1 MPLNSVKLYS
11 KQGYYEDVYEELE
24 GAQSPTETLDP
35 ALNPDPITDPTSAD
49 NSDPLSGTYTREPD
63 QAPQLDGQPNN
74 FTRGLSAGID
84 QTQALGG
91 GLKALAGSAFGKEE
105 WVKEGMAY
113 YQEQTAEAKES
124 AGDVMKVEDINSIA
138 DFGAWSA
145 YTLGTLVPDLVG
157 AVGTMGAGS
166 AIAKAGAKASIKK
179 LADKYVQNGRDQLVK
194 DGFEKEAA
202 DKVAADVAEKFAEA
216 KLKQIS
222 LKAGTAGAVVYGTAQ
237 GSGNTFAKVLTD
249 TGEEAP
255 FISLTSGLVQGGLNA
270 IPAFKV
276 LENMIPANLRG
287 EAIEVLQAGVNKPW
301 VKEYLKDIGKV
312 SGIEGMTEGLQFIVE
327 QETVAYV
334 NNNFTEK
341 EAIEYMDY
349 IANENKRSGLINSVA
364 AGVMGGKAIGTAS
377 ASVKK
382 ARGGYDQLDN
392 APNFDA
398 MRDVTPDATPQ
409 ERRQYIADTFN
420 KYNDGTT
427 ISTVDSD
434 GRVTGVSVIEQTPNP
449 VQQQNIDQ
457 ATEQL
462 KIQYGDDFNPANLNV
477 DLGKGDDLSITY
489 TEPSNSGSI
498 NLGDGDTQQAN
509 TVVEE
514 QSVIQEPVADEVG
527 DSPSAPV
534 LGAREVPE
542 GAREYGHEHK
552 WDASLTDASTPVQD
566 QLLEVSR
573 VAQTPE
579 ALDPNNTDVVVEPID
594 QDDIDRVFDRNE
606 TLKIGTA
613 AKPKGKSLP
622 TVEEVYGDKSE
633 AVTNTIGGVMAD
645 LSAQGVPTSFVD
657 AVSGVFVHT
666 DQDVTAPA
674 LTGKGSRGISVNTQ
688 LIDGAMTDQEQLREL
703 AWTMTH
709 EVYHAA
715 DYAYGLSDK
724 DSRFD
729 ITIEDDAE
737 APTVV
742 MGDIMEE
749 IYDNWE
755 KGTDLGKRFDYP
767 FNDLKIDIA
776 DLEQDNQ
783 SLNTTYRE
791 EVFAQLGAMFH
802 SNPKQ
807 LQEFA
812 PQAYN
817 YIKDIRDKNL
827 QTAQAEVQDEPSS
840 SVSPQNTTQPSGISG
855 QVRAPPESGS
865 LEAVQPTPAR
875 SDSEGSASQERA
887 DTSMER
893 SEQDEGGERER
904 PEVQEPVVA
913 EEPRT
918 EVTLKPHSKKPRFK
932 KSENYEDTGEY
943 LVAFPDGDRYRVYY
957 DDYAAEVGDAT
968 ELESLDGKVEY
979 LGETKNDAIQ
989 AIVDHRAKL
998 IEAGEKSYNTPLD
1011 PLVSKDTVTDAW
1023 SFIAD
1028 KEGATEKT
1036 LRKKFK
1042 RLEDNQFENLK
1053 EQLLDKDVE
1062 AEDLVV
1068 MNGDKFIQQDIL
1080 NEIEQEQEA
1089 KLVEQELGDLDDDAD
1104 LIDDDLSDLDDMGFI
1119 KKGAEYLLEDSK
1131 GDVSDKK
1138 QVPVKKLNPK
1148 NAEESIRRLQT
1159 IIDSNPNALSSTDA
1173 WRSFERSLTGQNTHL
1188 APPYGLI
1195 NLFNNMDGWVDRHS
1209 QLTTEQRLAAKNG
1222 LDTAKRMGELYANGV
1237 ATPDTTAKLLLWGL
1251 LSRRLTASS
1260 QEAAYVDLVTGTEM
1274 TQDLIQKTLNGTI
1287 DANDKGKWIAEV
1299 KTAIPEGSFGK
1310 SATSN
1315 ANDFFPL
1322 LMKMSEQVDG
1332 VSKLQNLHNTL
1343 ADSSIPSFEVRRQFQ
1358 AQVQGSGI
1366 DNKVFSFMML
1376 MMGRD
1381 DVVILDRIQL
1391 NSMWDSGRYGKLIY
1405 DDIADEFSGFH
1416 GLARYEA
1423 LENALQTKIT
1433 DLYKGLGREQDASVG
1448 RYHWESWVL
1457 NSGQVVAHPTMQ
1469 GLEKDAKGEDS
1480 PYAFLGAP
1488 EGKGDLYRFG
1498 AIYARDE
1505 DTNPYILYSKS
1516 NGDVYKF
1523 STKQFGDFL
1532 KEVKKSK
1539 NGVIPK
1545 GFKVTDYD
1553 KGSPWYEA
1561 EQVDRQKL
1569 DALVESNAER
1579 KAVEREY
1586 APERATDYDATDI
1599 SGQRRRIATYNRLR
1613 GSRGVQG
1620 DGRGNQGGL
1629 PRRFRAR
1636 PSGYAQVDL
1645 DGQTF
1650 NAYKRELEPS
1660 VAQDLASVDSY
1671 SRTVLEL
1678 ESTPE
1683 TVKFFSDK
1691 IKASKESSRF
1701 GASVYVYPESDYQ
1714 DMTLY
1719 VTDDGTAGLA
1729 LRNGDEIVSLFSD
1742 GTNPNTTYAL
1752 GSLAIE
1758 DGAKYL
1764 DAFDT
1769 TLPYIYKNLGFEA
1782 VSRIKWDD
1790 SQAPDGWDKKTFAM
1804 FKGGEPDVVFM
1815 RHNPEYFGKYSRED
1829 GVVAESYDDAVKIQR
1844 GGEERIRPEQNRINQ
1859 TMKDAVQSRIDRD
1872 ITAEELNQVFEDQGR
1887 FVAPMTADMVPELPS
1902 EQKFVNALKK
1912 TNREKPNTPTKETY
1926 WKADVL
1932 EHGVRYGSRL
1942 DIPSYN
1948 SKTLAKDE
1956 RADIVTVHVSRPNAK
1971 AGSAG
1976 KRLGYYP
1983 TIRLKNGVFAVPEKG
1998 AVKIALGADKNT
2010 IATMEGDY
2018 VGQKEDGTALTHEQN
2033 VADFKKFVNDPEW
2046 TQVSMNPERHSFY
2059 YDLEKQQPVESFSE
2073 AIQVGNLVIVKD
2085 AKYADVEDFAFIKKK
2100 QINKELNKLDDGSPS
2115 TSQFS
2120 YNDEI
2125 DSQSDLV
2132 RRLKDKAIYR
2142 SLVDRYARLEDFEMQ
2157 AAEYLNVGRLPA
2169 AISPRD
2175 QENLSHGRVQ
2185 TDLDNFHAEFV
2196 DPLGDV
2202 IAELGYTV
2210 DAVDT
2215 YLIAKHAEERN
2226 DVIAEK
2232 VAAQRAKNIARTEQA
2247 IAKLE
2252 EDAGVDHSV
2261 QIANLREKLKQ
2272 YNDLPLAFQD
2282 TGSGMTYVEARKVLK
2297 IAEQEGTQADL
2308 ERIASMVYEMH
2319 DAARSRMVESGLLD
2333 QASKEDWEDTFR
2345 FYVPLK
2351 GFAAEA
2357 DGDQFVRASKAR
2369 GYSVVGSESLKARGR
2384 KTLPMSPLMQSFED
2398 IQKKIIRARKNEYA
2412 QTLLDLLSE
2421 LGNSDSYTIY
2431 NNKFRPMKDSDEL
2444 TQQDLKEME
2453 RDTRPNGEPKY
2464 VQVKKGGQT
2473 FFVEF
2478 KSDALNHS
2486 LQNMSVDAFDRSN
2499 SAMDKALT
2507 LATRFQTFRRNMLIN
2522 YNPSWGLINPIRDVQ
2537 TGLMYALGEMDKNGS
2552 RIQGENIIGKMA
2564 EGYFPAMR
2572 TLYRHYRGKDVAAKM
2587 GDEMQKYILEYIE
2600 DGAPTGMMLVRDTD
2614 EQMRILKNK
2623 MKRGLARQAAKALG
2637 KWVEDFNVTTEN
2649 AIRFSA
2655 YIEARKAGAPRE
2667 DAATL
2672 AKDLTVN
2679 FNRKGESTAVVNAGY
2694 LFFNAAVQ
2702 GNVNIAQA
2710 LSDDGKGKGEKGTTT
2725 ARQAAMGMVAIG
2737 VALAAWNILSSEDDE
2752 DDENRYA
2759 DLPEHAKNRSLLF
2772 MYNDEEGFALP
2783 ASYGYNFFTNI
2794 GRLATEVSL
2803 GVSTMDETA
2812 VHLWENF
2819 LLNFVPVAPSAG
2831 DNWED
2836 AARGFYPDLLELHL
2850 DMMANKNFF
2859 GSDIYIEQN
2868 PLFVERANAYNS
2880 RRSTDKMFTVP
2891 AEFLNDATGGD
2902 KYRDGSMSINPDKM
2916 QYAYEY
2922 FLGGLGRFGS
2932 QTTDI
2937 AGRMLSD
2944 EDYRKQDLPLVGGF
2958 FESPSDYA
2966 DRFEFYENW
2975 EETRKIVTR
2984 FKEATDVTEVA
2995 RLQTEFKDFIPL
3007 LNPKYNGKNLYE
3019 LANRDLRRISKTRKM
3034 VEKQNYGAG
3043 SLGEEKRRKLL
3054 EELEVN
3060 ENKIFDIFNKAY
3072 RKAEGK

>member
-11 KQGYYEDVYEELE
+11 KQGYYDDVYEELE
-24 GAQSPTETLDP
+24 GSQTPAETTDPT
-35 ALNPDPITDPTSAD
+35 LNPDPITDSTSAD
-49 NSDPLSGTYTREPD
+49 NTGFLSGTYTPMRDRPID
-63 QAPQLDGQPNN
+63 PNSN
-74 FTRGLSAGID
+74 FHRGLEQGVR
-84 QTQALGG
+84 QTQAMGG
-91 GLKALAGSAFGKEE
+91 GLKALAGSATGNEE
-105 WVKEGMAY
+105 WLEDGMAY
-113 YQEQTAEAKES
+113 YQKKMAEAEQFQ
-124 AGDVMKVEDINSIA
+124 GDVMKIEDVDSVA
-138 DFGAWSA
+138 DFGAYASH
-145 YTLGTLVPDLVG
+145 TLGTLIPDLAGMVATG
-157 AVGTMGAGS
+157 GVGS
-166 AIAKAGAKASIKK
+166 AVVKKGAKESIEK
-179 LADKYVQNGRDQLVK
+179 LADKYVEQGRKELLDRGMDQAQADQIAGVVK
-194 DGFEKEAA
+194 DQFVK
-202 DKVAADVAEKFAEA
+202 A
-216 KLKQIS
+216 KTKQ
-222 LKAGTAGAVVYGTAQ
+222 LAVKGGTAGAFLYGT
-237 GSGNTFAKVLTD
+237 GTMSGNQFAQTLED
-249 TGEEAP
+249 TGVEAP
-255 FISLTSGLVQGGLNA
+255 FISLASGTAQSALNA
-270 IPAFKV
+270 LPAFKV
-276 LENMIPANLRG
+276 LGDMIPKNQRD
-287 EAIEVLQAGVNKPW
+287 EVIEFIQDGVNEPW
-301 VKEYLKDIGKV
+301 VGAFLKDVFQVGGLEGATEALQYI
-312 SGIEGMTEGLQFIVE
+312 IEDNTIS
-327 QETVAYV
+327 YV
-334 NNNFTEK
+334 NNNFSENDQR
-341 EAIEYMDY
+341 EYFDY
-349 IANENKRSGLINSVA
+349 ISNSQKQSQLLNSFVQ
-364 AGVMGGKAIGTAS
+364 GTIGGTTIGTAS
-377 ASVKK
+377 STAK
-382 ARGGYDQLDN
+382 ALQGGYQNNRPDMDN
-392 APNFDA
+392 L
-398 MRDVTPDATPQ
+398 RDVTPEDADV
-409 ERRQYIADTFN
+409 RQYIADTYN
-420 KYNDGTT
+420 KYRDPNSIRIVNSEGQTTDVITPELVAND
-427 ISTVDSD
+427 
-434 GRVTGVSVIEQTPNP
+434 
-449 VQQQNIDQ
+449 VQQKNIDQ

-462 KIQYGDDFNPANLNV
+462 KNQFGENYDPTKLSVVLGEGDDV
-477 DLGKGDDLSITY
+477 DITY
-489 TEPSNSGSI
+489 TEDATP
-498 NLGDGDTQQAN
+498 A
-509 TVVEE
+509 
-514 QSVIQEPVADEVG
+514 QEPVAETLEAVE
-527 DSPSAPV
+527 PV
-534 LGAREVPE
+534 VETPTVTSREVPQ
-542 GAREYGHEHK
+542 GTREYGHEHK
-552 WDASLTDASTPVQD
+552 WDGDLTDASTPVQD

-606 TLKIGTA
+606 TLKIGTND
-613 AKPKGKSLP
+613 KPKGKSLP
-622 TVEEVYGDKSE
+622 TVEEAYGTKAGD
-633 AVTNTIGGVMAD
+633 VTNTVGGVMAD
-645 LSAQGVPTSFVD
+645 LSANGVPTKFID

-666 DQDVTAPA
+666 DSEVDAPA
-674 LTGKGSRGISVNTQ
+674 LTGFKSRGISINDK
-688 LIDGAMTDQEQLREL
+688 LIIGSMSNPDDLSEL

-715 DYAYGLSDK
+715 DYAFGLSDS
-724 DSRFD
+724 DDQLSIRVD
-729 ITIEDDAE
+729 EDASQ
-737 APTVV
+737 PSVV
-742 MGDIMEE
+742 MGDIMDE
-749 IYDNWE
+749 IFSNWE
-755 KGTDLGKRFDYP
+755 RGTEMGKRFDYP
-767 FNDLKIDIA
+767 FNDLQDDINDA
-776 DLEQDNQ
+776 ELANDKVSDR
-783 SLNTTYRE
+783 YRQ
-791 EVFAQLGAMFH
+791 EVFAQLGALFH

-812 PQAYN
+812 PKAYN
-817 YIKDIRDKNL
+817 YIKGIRDKNL
-827 QTAQAEVQDEPSS
+827 QTAQAEVQDEQSS
-840 SVSPQNTTQPSGISG
+840 SPVTQETTQPSGISG
-855 QVRAPPESGS
+855 EVRAPPEPRS
-865 LEAVQPTPAR
+865 ETVVQPEPVG
-875 SDSEGSASQERA
+875 SDGEGSVVEGRT
-887 DTSMER
+887 DTPVATA
-893 SEQDEGGERER
+893 EQDDGGQRER
-904 PEVQEPVVA
+904 PDVQEPVVS

-932 KSENYEDTGEY
+932 KAENYEDTGEY
-943 LVAFPDGDRYRVYY
+943 IVSFPDGDRYRIYY
-957 DDYAAEVGDAT
+957 DDYAAEVGEAT
-968 ELESLDGKVEY
+968 ELQSLDGKVEY
-979 LGETKNDAIQ
+979 LGENKNDALE
-989 AIVDHRAKL
+989 AIMDHRAKL

-1011 PLVSKDTVTDAW
+1011 PVISHETVSDAW
-1023 SFIAD
+1023 GFIFD
-1028 KEGATEKT
+1028 KEGATEKQ
-1036 LRKKFK
+1036 LRTKFK

-1053 EQLLDKDVE
+1053 ERLLDPEVE
-1062 AEDLVV
+1062 AEDLIVV
-1068 MNGDKFIQQDIL
+1068 KDGKLIQQSIL
-1080 NEIEQEQEA
+1080 DEKEAEQEA
-1089 KLVEQELGDLDDDAD
+1089 KLVEQELGE
-1104 LIDDDLSDLDDMGFI
+1104 IDDDSDIFDLSDDDLADLDDMGFI
-1119 KKGAEYLLEDSK
+1119 KKGSEYLLEDSS

-1148 NAEESIRRLQT
+1148 NAEANTAKLDE
-1159 IIDSNPNALSSTDA
+1159 IIKNNPDALASPDA
-1173 WRSFERSLTGQNTHL
+1173 WRAFERSLTGQNTHL
-1188 APPYGLI
+1188 APPYALI
-1195 NLFNNMDGWVDRHS
+1195 NLYNNMDEWVDRHS

-1237 ATPDTTAKLLLWGL
+1237 ATPNTTAKLLLWGL

-1274 TQDLIQKTLNGTI
+1274 TQGLIQKTLDGTI
-1287 DANDKGKWIAEV
+1287 DANDKDKWIAEV

-1322 LMKMSEQVDG
+1322 LVKMSEQVDG
-1332 VSKLQNLHNTL
+1332 VSKLQNLHDML

-1423 LENALQTKIT
+1423 LENALQIKIT

-1457 NSGQVVAHPTMQ
+1457 NSGQIVAHPTMQ
-1469 GLEKDAKGEDS
+1469 GLEKDTKGENS

-1505 DTNPYILYSKS
+1505 DANPYILYSKS

-1586 APERATDYDATDI
+1586 APERATDYDSTDI

-1613 GSRGVQG
+1613 GARSVQG

-1636 PSGYAQVDL
+1636 PSGNVEVEL

-1650 NAYKRELEPS
+1650 NVVERELLPEVS
-1660 VAQDLASVDSY
+1660 EALASVDSY
-1671 SRTVLEL
+1671 AGKVLEL

-1683 TVKFFSDK
+1683 TAKFFSDK
-1691 IKASKESSRF
+1691 ILQSKESGRF
-1701 GASVYVYPESDYQ
+1701 GAAVYVYPESDYQ
-1714 DMTLY
+1714 DMKLY
-1719 VTDDGTAGLA
+1719 LTDDGTAGLA

-1804 FKGGEPDVVFM
+1804 FKRGEPDVVFM

-1829 GVVAESYDDAVKIQR
+1829 GVVADSYDDAVKIQR

-1902 EQKFVNALKK
+1902 EEKFINALKK

-1948 SKTLAKDE
+1948 SKTLTKDE
-1956 RADIVTVHVSRPNAK
+1956 RADIVTVHASRPNAK

-1983 TIRLKNGVFAVPEKG
+1983 TIRLKNGLFAVPEKG

-2018 VGQKEDGTALTHEQN
+2018 VGQKEDGTALTHEDN
-2033 VADFKKFVNDPEW
+2033 RADFKKFINDPEW

-2059 YDLEKQQPVESFSE
+2059 YDLEKQQPVVSFSE

-2085 AKYADVEDFAFIKKK
+2085 AEYADVEDFAFIKKK
-2100 QINKELNKLDDGSPS
+2100 QINKELNKLDDGTPS

-2142 SLVDRYARLEDFEMQ
+2142 SIVDRYARLEDFENQ
-2157 AAEYLNVGRLPA
+2157 AAEYLGVGRLPA

-2185 TDLDNFHAEFV
+2185 MDLDNFHSEFV
-2196 DPLGDV
+2196 DPLGDL

-2232 VAAQRAKNIARTEQA
+2232 VAAQRAKNIARTERA

-2252 EDAGVDHSV
+2252 DDTEADHSV
-2261 QIANLREKLKQ
+2261 QIANLQEKLKQ
-2272 YNDLPLAFQD
+2272 YNELPLAFQD

-2297 IAEQEGTQADL
+2297 VAEQEGTQADL
-2308 ERIASMVYEMH
+2308 ERIASMVYKMH
-2319 DAARSRMVESGLLD
+2319 DAARNRMVEAGLLD
-2333 QASKEDWEDTFR
+2333 QASKEDWEDTFKY
-2345 FYVPLK
+2345 YVPLK

-2357 DGDQFVRASKAR
+2357 DGDQYVRSSRAR

-2384 KTLPMSPLMQSFED
+2384 KTLPMSPLLQSFED

-2431 NNKFRPMKDSDEL
+2431 NNKFRPMKANDEL

-2453 RDTRPNGEPKY
+2453 RDVRSNGEPKY
-2464 VQVKKGGQT
+2464 IQVKKGGQT
-2473 FFVEF
+2473 FFIEF
-2478 KSDALNHS
+2478 KSDELNHS
-2486 LQNMSVDAFDRSN
+2486 LQNMSVSAFDRSN
-2499 SAMDKALT
+2499 SFMDKALSV
-2507 LATRFQTFRRNMLIN
+2507 ATRFQTFRRNMLIN
-2522 YNPSWGLINPIRDVQ
+2522 YNPSWGLINPLRDVQ
-2537 TGLMYALGEMDKNGS
+2537 TGLMYALGEMEKSGS
-2552 RIQGENIIGKMA
+2552 RVQGENLIGRMA
-2564 EGYFPAMR
+2564 KGYLPAMR
-2572 TLYRHYRGKDVAAKM
+2572 TLYRHYRGKDVAAVM
-2587 GDEMQKYILEYIE
+2587 GDDMAMYINDYIE
-2600 DGAPTGMMLVRDTD
+2600 DGAPTGMMLTRDSD
-2614 EQMRILKNK
+2614 EQLRILKNK
-2623 MKRGLARQAAKALG
+2623 LKRGYTREALRAIG
-2637 KWVEDFNVTTEN
+2637 KFVEDFNVTMEN

-2655 YIEARKAGAPRE
+2655 YIEARKSGAARE

-2679 FNRKGESTAVVNAGY
+2679 FNRKGENTAEINAGY

-2710 LSDDGKGKGEKGTTT
+2710 LADDGKGKGDKKTTT
-2725 ARQAAMGMVAIG
+2725 ARKAALGL
-2737 VALAAWNILSSEDDE
+2737 VALGSTLAAINILMSDDDDDDE
-2752 DDENRYA
+2752 RKYA

-2772 MYNDEEGFALP
+2772 MYNSDEGFALP
-2783 ASYGYNFFTNI
+2783 APYGYNFFTNI
-2794 GRLATEVSL
+2794 GRLATETAFGINTIEES
-2803 GVSTMDETA
+2803 A
-2812 VHLWENF
+2812 VHLWSNV
-2819 LLNFVPVAPSAG
+2819 LLNFFPVAPSAG

-2836 AARGFYPDLLELHL
+2836 KARGFYPDLLELHL

-2868 PLFVERANAYNS
+2868 PLFIERSKAYNS
-2880 RRSTDKMFTVP
+2880 RRSTDKMFSVP
-2891 AEFLNDATGGD
+2891 AQFLNDATGGD
-2902 KYRDGSMSINPDKM
+2902 RYEDGWMSMNPDKM
-2916 QYAYEY
+2916 QYVYEY

-2932 QTTDI
+2932 QTVDI
-2937 AGRMLSD
+2937 VSRMVAD
-2944 EDYRKQDLPLVGGF
+2944 EDFRKQDLPVVGGF
-2958 FESPSDYA
+2958 FESPSEYE
-2966 DRFEFYENW
+2966 DRFEFYANW
-2975 EETRKIVTR
+2975 EETRKIVQR
-2984 FKEATDVTEVA
+2984 YKEAQSIGEVNS
-2995 RLQTEFKDFIPL
+2995 LKNEYKSFLPL
-3007 LNPKYNGKNLYE
+3007 IEPKYGKNASRGLWQEVNSE
-3019 LANRDLRRISKTRKM
+3019 LKKIA
-3034 VEKQNYGAG
+3034 KQ
-3043 SLGEEKRRKLL
+3043 RKLAESQSDL
-3054 EELEVN
+3054 TQAQRQRKREFLDSLLLQ
-3060 ENKIFDIFNKAY
+3060 ENRLFDLFNKAY
-3072 RKAEGK
+3072 RKAEKER

>member
-11 KQGYYEDVYEELE
+11 EKAYYDEVYGKEVEELE
-24 GAQSPTETLDP
+24 SPKETSDP
-35 ALNPDPITDPTSAD
+35 ALNPDPITDSTSAD
-49 NSDPLSGTYTREPD
+49 NTDPLSGTYTPVRD
-63 QAPQLDGQPNN
+63 QPIDPNSN
-74 FTRGLSAGID
+74 FQRGLEQGVR
-84 QTQALGG
+84 QTQAMGG
-91 GLKALAGSAFGKEE
+91 GLKALVGSATGQEE
-105 WVKEGMAY
+105 WVEDGMAY
-113 YQEQTAEAKES
+113 YQKKMAEAEQFQ
-124 AGDVMKVEDINSIA
+124 GDVMKIEDVDSVA
-138 DFGAWSA
+138 DFGAYASH
-145 YTLGTLVPDLVG
+145 TLGTLIPDLAGMVATG
-157 AVGTMGAGS
+157 GLGS
-166 AIAKAGAKASIKK
+166 AVVKKGAKESIEK
-179 LADKYVQNGRDQLVK
+179 LADKYVEQGRKELLDRGMDQAQADQIAGAVK
-194 DGFEKEAA
+194 DQFVK
-202 DKVAADVAEKFAEA
+202 A
-216 KLKQIS
+216 KTKQLS
-222 LKAGTAGAVVYGTAQ
+222 VKGGTAGAFLYGT
-237 GSGNTFAKVLTD
+237 GTMSGNQFAQTLED
-249 TGEEAP
+249 TGVEAP
-255 FISLTSGLVQGGLNA
+255 FISLSSGTAQSALNA
-270 IPAFKV
+270 LPAFKV
-276 LENMIPANLRG
+276 LGDMIPKNQRD
-287 EAIEVLQAGVNKPW
+287 EVIEFIQDGVNEPW
-301 VKEYLKDIGKV
+301 VGAFLKDVFQVGGLEGATEALQYI
-312 SGIEGMTEGLQFIVE
+312 IEDNTIS
-327 QETVAYV
+327 YV
-334 NNNFTEK
+334 NNNFSENDQR
-341 EAIEYMDY
+341 EYFDY
-349 IANENKRSGLINSVA
+349 ISNSQKQSQLLNSFVQ
-364 AGVMGGKAIGTAS
+364 GTIGGTTIGTAS
-377 ASVKK
+377 STAK
-382 ARGGYDQLDN
+382 ALQGGYQNNRPDMDN
-392 APNFDA
+392 L
-398 MRDVTPDATPQ
+398 RDVTPEDADV
-409 ERRQYIADTFN
+409 RQYIADTYN
-420 KYNDGTT
+420 KYRDPNSIRIVNSEGQTTDVITPELVAND
-427 ISTVDSD
+427 
-434 GRVTGVSVIEQTPNP
+434 
-449 VQQQNIDQ
+449 VQQKNIDQ

-462 KIQYGDDFNPANLNV
+462 KNQFGENYDPTKLSVVLGEGDDVN
-477 DLGKGDDLSITY
+477 ITY
-489 TEPSNSGSI
+489 TEDATP
-498 NLGDGDTQQAN
+498 A
-509 TVVEE
+509 
-514 QSVIQEPVADEVG
+514 QEPVTEATEAVE
-527 DSPSAPV
+527 PV
-534 LGAREVPE
+534 VETPAVTSREVPQ
-542 GAREYGHEHK
+542 GTREYGHEHK
-552 WDASLTDASTPVQD
+552 WDGDLTDASTPIQD

-573 VAQTPE
+573 VSQTPE

-606 TLKIGTA
+606 TLKIGTND
-613 AKPKGKSLP
+613 KPKGKSLP
-622 TVEEVYGDKSE
+622 TVEEAYGTKAGD
-633 AVTNTIGGVMAD
+633 VTNTVGGVMAD
-645 LSAQGVPTSFVD
+645 LSANGVPTKFVD

-666 DQDVTAPA
+666 DTEVDAPA
-674 LTGKGSRGISVNTQ
+674 LTGFKSRGISINDK
-688 LIDGAMTDQEQLREL
+688 LIIGSMSNPDDLSEL

-715 DYAYGLSDK
+715 DYAYGLSDA
-724 DSRFD
+724 DDQLGIRVD
-729 ITIEDDAE
+729 EDAKE
-737 APTVV
+737 PSVV
-742 MGDIMEE
+742 MGDIMTE
-749 IYDNWE
+749 IFDNWE
-755 KGTDLGKRFDYP
+755 KGTPVGNRFDYP
-767 FNDLKIDIA
+767 FNDLQDDINDA
-776 DLEQDNQ
+776 ELANDKVSDR
-783 SLNTTYRE
+783 YRQ
-791 EVFAQLGAMFH
+791 EVFAQLGALFH

-812 PQAYN
+812 PKAYN
-817 YIKDIRDKNL
+817 YIKGIRDNNL
-827 QTAQAEVQDEPSS
+827 QTAQAEVQDEQSS
-840 SVSPQNTTQPSGISG
+840 SPVTQETSQPSGISG
-855 QVRAPPESGS
+855 QVRAPPEPRG
-865 LEAVQPTPAR
+865 EQVVQPESTG
-875 SDSEGSASQERA
+875 SDGEGSIVQERA
-887 DTSMER
+887 DTPVER
-893 SEQDEGGERER
+893 AEQDESGEPER
-904 PEVQEPVVA
+904 SDVQESVVDQ
-913 EEPRT
+913 EPRT
-918 EVTLKPHSKKPRFK
+918 EVILKPHSKKPRFK
-932 KSENYEDTGEY
+932 KAENYEDTGEY
-943 LVAFPDGDRYRVYY
+943 IVSFPDGDRYRVYY
-957 DDYAAEVGDAT
+957 DDYAAEVGDPT
-968 ELESLDGKVEY
+968 ELESLDRKIEY

-1011 PLVSKDTVTDAW
+1011 PIVSKDTVTDAW

-1089 KLVEQELGDLDDDAD
+1089 KLVEQELGDIDDDTGLTD
-1104 LIDDDLSDLDDMGFI
+1104 EDLSDLDDMGFI

-1138 QVPVKKLNPK
+1138 QVPVKKLNAK
-1148 NAEESIRRLQT
+1148 NAEANIAKLDE
-1159 IIDSNPNALSSTDA
+1159 IIKNNPDALASPDA
-1173 WRSFERSLTGQNTHL
+1173 WRAFERSLTGQNTHL
-1188 APPYGLI
+1188 APPYALI

-1237 ATPDTTAKLLLWGL
+1237 ATPNTTAKLLLWGL

-1274 TQDLIQKTLNGTI
+1274 TQDLIQKTLDGTI
-1287 DANDKGKWIAEV
+1287 DANDKDKWIAEV

-1457 NSGQVVAHPTMQ
+1457 NSGQIVAHPTMQ

-1505 DTNPYILYSKS
+1505 DANPYILYSKS

-1586 APERATDYDATDI
+1586 APERATDYDSTDI

-1613 GSRGVQG
+1613 GSEGVQG
-1620 DGRGNQGGL
+1620 EGGRTQADL

-1645 DGQTF
+1645 DGQAL
-1650 NAYKRELEPS
+1650 NAYKRDLEPS

-1683 TVKFFSDK
+1683 TAKYFSDK
-1691 IKASKESSRF
+1691 IKAAKESSRF

-1714 DMTLY
+1714 GMTMY

-1729 LRNGDEIVSLFSD
+1729 LKDGNEIVSLFNE
-1742 GTNPNTTYAL
+1742 GTNPNVTYAL
-1752 GSLAIE
+1752 GSLAVQE
-1758 DGAKYL
+1758 GAKYL

-1769 TLPYIYKNLGFEA
+1769 VLPSIYQDLGFEA
-1782 VSRIKWDD
+1782 VARVKWNDEF
-1790 SQAPDGWDKKTFAM
+1790 APDDWDKKTFAM
-1804 FKGGEPDVVFM
+1804 YKNGEPDVVFM
-1815 RHNPEYFGKYSRED
+1815 RHSPEYFGQYSRVD
-1829 GVVAESYDDAVKIQR
+1829 GVVTDSYDDAVKIQR

-1902 EQKFVNALKK
+1902 EEKFINALKK

-1948 SKTLAKDE
+1948 SKTLTKDE
-1956 RADIVTVHVSRPNAK
+1956 RADIVTVHASRPNAK

-1983 TIRLKNGVFAVPEKG
+1983 TIRLKNGLFAVPEKG

-2018 VGQKEDGTALTHEQN
+2018 VGQKEDGTALTHEDN
-2033 VADFKKFVNDPEW
+2033 RADFKKFINDPEW

-2085 AKYADVEDFAFIKKK
+2085 AEYADVEDFAFIKKK
-2100 QINKELNKLDDGSPS
+2100 QMNKELNKLDDGTPS
-2115 TSQFS
+2115 TNKFS

-2125 DSQSDLV
+2125 DSQADLA
-2132 RRLKDKAIYR
+2132 RRLRDKKIYA
-2142 SLVDRYARLEDFEMQ
+2142 SLVDRYAVLQDFEEQ
-2157 AAEYLNVGRLPA
+2157 AAEYLEMGRLPA

-2185 TDLDNFHAEFV
+2185 NDIDDFHERHIDPIGDL
-2196 DPLGDV
+2196 

-2210 DAVDT
+2210 EAVDI
-2215 YLIAKHAEERN
+2215 YLIAKHAAERN
-2226 DVIAEK
+2226 DAIAEK
-2232 VAAQRAKNIARTEQA
+2232 VKDQRARNIQRVENQ
-2247 IAKLE
+2247 IKKLKE
-2252 EDAGVDHSV
+2252 EIDVDHSV
-2261 QIANLREKLKQ
+2261 QIANLEAKLKE
-2272 YNDLPLAFQD
+2272 YDELPLAFQD
-2282 TGSGMTYVEARKVLK
+2282 TGSGMTYIEAAKVLRT
-2297 IAEQEGTQADL
+2297 AEQEGTQADL
-2308 ERIASMVYEMH
+2308 ERIASKVYDMLDEY
-2319 DAARSRMVESGLLD
+2319 RERMVTSGLLD
-2333 QASKEDWEDTFR
+2333 EDTRADWEERFR

-2351 GFAAEA
+2351 GFAAQD
-2357 DGDQFVRASKAR
+2357 DGETYVRDAR
-2369 GYSVVGSESLKARGR
+2369 SRGFSVVGKESMKARGR
-2384 KTLPMSPLMQSFED
+2384 KTLPFSPLLTSFED
-2398 IQKKIIRARKNEYA
+2398 VQKKLIRARKNEYA
-2412 QTLLDLLSE
+2412 NTLLDLLSE

-2431 NNKFRPMKDSDEL
+2431 NTKFRPMKESDEL
-2444 TQQDLKEME
+2444 TPQDLREMSL
-2453 RDTRPNGEPKY
+2453 DIRPNGDPRY
-2464 VQVKKGGQT
+2464 VEVKRDGQT
-2473 FFVEF
+2473 FFIEF
-2478 KSDALNHS
+2478 ASDKLNHA
-2486 LQNMSVDAFDRSN
+2486 LQNMSVPMLSRANES
-2499 SAMDKALT
+2499 MGKVLT

-2522 YNPSWGLINPIRDVQ
+2522 YNPTWGLVNPMRDVA
-2537 TGLMYALGEMDKNGS
+2537 TGMMYAIGEMDKKGS
-2552 RIQGENIIGKMA
+2552 RVLGQNLVSKTA
-2564 EGYFPAMR
+2564 QGYFPAMR
-2572 TLYRHYRGKDVAAKM
+2572 SLWRHYRGKPMRD
-2587 GDEMQKYILEYIE
+2587 GNEYDTYVKE
-2600 DGAPTGMMLVRDTD
+2600 YVEVGAPTGMMLVRDAD
-2614 EQMRILKNK
+2614 EQLRILKNK
-2623 MKRGLARQAAKALG
+2623 LKRGYTRDALKAIG
-2637 KWVEDFNVTTEN
+2637 KVVEDFNVTMEN
-2649 AIRFSA
+2649 SIRFA
-2655 YIEARKAGAPRE
+2655 LYVEARKIGVPK
-2667 DAATL
+2667 DTAATL
-2672 AKDLTVN
+2672 TKDSTVN
-2679 FNRKGESTAVVNAGY
+2679 FNRKGEDSAVVGAGY

-2702 GNVNIAQA
+2702 GNMNFLQT
-2710 LSDDGKGKGEKGTTT
+2710 LQDDGSKGDKRTTGARKT
-2725 ARQAAMGMVAIG
+2725 ALGL
-2737 VALAAWNILSSEDDE
+2737 VALGSAITLFNILTSEEDD
-2752 DDENRYA
+2752 DEELKYA
-2759 DLPEHAKNRSLLF
+2759 DLPEHAKNRALLF
-2772 MYNDEEGFALP
+2772 MYSPDEGFALQAP
-2783 ASYGYNFFTNI
+2783 YGYNFFTNI
-2794 GRLATEVSL
+2794 GRLSTEVAMGTKDFKEAGL
-2803 GVSTMDETA
+2803 N
-2812 VHLWENF
+2812 LWENF
-2819 LLNFVPVAPSAG
+2819 LLNFVPVAPSSG
-2831 DNWED
+2831 DSWED

-2850 DMMANKNFF
+2850 DLMANKNFF

-2868 PLFVERANAYNS
+2868 PLFIERSAAYNE
-2880 RRSTDKMFTVP
+2880 RRSTDKMFSVP
-2891 AEFLNDATGGD
+2891 AQFLNDLTGGD
-2902 KYRDGSMSINPDKM
+2902 KYEDGYIALNPDKM
-2916 QYAYEY
+2916 QYIYEY
-2922 FLGGLGRFGS
+2922 FLGGVGRFVS
-2932 QTTDI
+2932 QTTDVVSRGL
-2937 AGRMLSD
+2937 AD
-2944 EDYRKQDLPLVGGF
+2944 EEFRNQDLPIVGSF
-2958 FESPSDYA
+2958 FESPSDYE
-2966 DRFEFYENW
+2966 DRFEFYANW
-2975 EETRKIVTR
+2975 EETRKIVQR
-2984 FKEATDVTEVA
+2984 FKEAKDMKEVKL
-2995 RLQTEFKDFIPL
+2995 LQTEYQSFLPL
-3007 LNPKYNGKNLYE
+3007 LEPKYNGKGFWQI
-3019 LANRDLRRISKTRKM
+3019 ANKDLKSIGKSRKLI
-3034 VEKQNYGAG
+3034 EKQDYSGQLN
-3043 SLGEEKRRKLL
+3043 GEQKKRDMLD
-3054 EELEVN
+3054 ELEAN
-3060 ENKIFDIFNKAY
+3060 ENMIFDIFNKAY
-3072 RKAEGK
+3072 RKAEKGR